1 MYCEYTS
8 VRNSY
13 NTILVMIEMFI
24 KGCQKQINGW
34 PSSNF
39 NQAFLSDK

>member
-13 NTILVMIEMFI
+13 NSGDDRNVYKRLP
-24 KGCQKQINGW
+24 KANNGW

-39 NQAFLSDK
+39 NKAFLSDK